1 MTDRFLAL
9 ARYAKASGADG
20 VLFTCSA
27 FGPCIEACARE
38 FSPLPVLKPNEAMIE
53 DALALVGARG
63 RIGLLATFGPT
74 LESMPAEFAAAAPG

>member
-1 MTDRFLAL
+1 
-9 ARYAKASGADG
+9 
-20 VLFTCSA
+20 
-27 FGPCIEACARE
+27 
-38 FSPLPVLKPNEAMIE
+38 MIE